1 MPKSP
6 KTHGIAPEHIFSS
19 VPQCPTTFFRF
30 LRGEKCKM
38 KQNFGRFT
46 GFRFLLR
53 CWQLAQKKNF
63 FFSNFFGVQGRKKKK
78 FFFFFSRRQG
88 VKIVFPTEAPIEIW
102 SARTPLDPR
111 LDTRLSSSD
120 EYRRVSHFIYI
131 YTHMTGDAPPT
142 YRTESSEW
150 VFAAAHCSICSI
162 YYLNCA

>member
-1 MPKSP
+1 MCGG
-6 KTHGIAPEHIFSS
+6 TCRA
-19 VPQCPTTFFRF
+19 
-30 LRGEKCKM
+30 
-38 KQNFGRFT
+38 
-46 GFRFLLR
+46 
-53 CWQLAQKKNF
+53 LASEAK
-63 FFSNFFGVQGRKKKK
+63 
-78 FFFFFSRRQG
+78 
-88 VKIVFPTEAPIEIW
+88 EAPLGIPCGRVGTSET
-102 SARTPLDPR
+102 SGDPR